1 MRITLLNQF
10 YEPDIAPTAVLAAS
24 LARHLAREGHTV
36 TVVASRGGYQPV
48 AVTGTTGDI
57 TAPPSS
63 TPPVDVRRLWTP
75 RFGKAR
81 LLGRLLDYLAYY
93 LLAAWTLLRL
103 PRQDVV
109 ISLTTPPF
117 IVAAALLHRLLHRG
131 SRVVLWNMDCYPE
144 APERAGMIRE
154 GGLPSRL
161 LRAFNGTLIRSVD
174 QIVCLDGA
182 MRQLLQENYGRTETL
197 PIEIIPNWEPLALFP
212 GSQVPDRSQRDPSRP
227 LVVLYQGN
235 AGVGHEFETV
245 LACAERLRDLPVI
258 FRFVGGGQWWPW
270 LQQQQGRPELP
281 GWEVRPYVPKNETP
295 ALLAEADVALITLR
309 ETSQGVMSPS
319 KLHSNLAAGL
329 PVLSIGPEGSNIDE
343 AIARFGC
350 GVSLRNGDV
359 DGAERFLRG
368 LIAAPERRGE
378 LGQRARQAFE
388 QAYCDQ
394 QTLPAFSRLIARLAS
409 VPASHTLP
417 MMASR

>member
-10 YEPDIAPTAVLAAS
+10 YQPDIAPTAVLAAS

-36 TVVASRGGYQPV
+36 TVVASRGGYQSVEV
-48 AVTGTTGDI
+48 AGTTGE
-57 TAPPSS
+57 TAAE
-63 TPPVDVRRLWTP
+63 VAVRRLWTP

-117 IVAAALLHRLLHRG
+117 IVAAALLHRALHRD
-131 SRVVLWNMDCYPE
+131 SRIVLWNMDCYPE

-154 GGLPSRL
+154 GGLVSRL
-161 LRAFNGTLIRSVD
+161 LRWLNGGLIRSVH

-182 MRQLLQENYGRTETL
+182 MRDLLQEHYGGATAL
-197 PIEIIPNWEPLALFP
+197 PIEIIPNWEPLAMFP
-212 GSQVPDRSQRDPSRP
+212 AERVPDRSRRDPCQP

-245 LACAERLRDLPVI
+245 LDCARQVRDLPIV
-258 FRFVGGGQWWPW
+258 FRFVGGGRWWTW
-270 LQQQQGRPELP
+270 LGGQVGRTDLP
-281 GWEVRPYVPKNETP
+281 GWEVRPYVPKDQTP

-309 ETSQGVMSPS
+309 ESSAGVMSPS

-329 PVLSIGPEGSNIDE
+329 PVLSIGPVGSNIDE
-343 AIARFGC
+343 ALARFGC
-350 GVSLRNGDV
+350 GVSLRNGDAE
-359 DGAERFLRG
+359 GAAQFLRA
-368 LIAAPERRGE
+368 LCASPARRAE

-388 QAYCDQ
+388 HAYCDQ
-394 QTLPAFSRLIARLAS
+394 QTLPEFSRLIARLAT
-409 VPASHTLP
+409 VPASHSLP

>member
-36 TVVASRGGYQPV
+36 TVVASRGGYQPIR
-48 AVTGTTGDI
+48 VTGTTGESN
-57 TAPPSS
+57 A
-63 TPPVDVRRLWTP
+63 VEVEVRRLWTP

-93 LLAAWTLLRL
+93 LLAAWTMLRL

-131 SRVVLWNMDCYPE
+131 SRVLLWNMDCYPE
-144 APERAGMIRE
+144 APERAGLIRE
-154 GGLPSRL
+154 GGLLSRL
-161 LRAFNGTLIRSVD
+161 LRAFNGCLMRSVD

-182 MRQLLQENYGRTETL
+182 MQDLLQANYGHGVTL
-197 PIEIIPNWEPLALFP
+197 PVEIIPNWEPLALFP

-235 AGVGHEFETV
+235 AGVGHEFDTV
-245 LACAERLRDLPVI
+245 VACAGRLRDQPVL
-258 FRFVGGGQWWPW
+258 FRFVGGGRWWPW
-270 LQQQQGRPELP
+270 LEQQQGRADLP
-281 GWEVRPYVPKNETP
+281 GWQVQPYIPKDQTP
-295 ALLAEADVALITLR
+295 ALLADADVALITLR
-309 ETSQGVMSPS
+309 DSSQGVMSPS

-329 PVLSIGPEGSNIDE
+329 PVVSIGPTGSNIDE
-343 AIARFGC
+343 ALTRFGC
-350 GVSLRNGDV
+350 GASLRNGDV
-359 DGAERFLRG
+359 DGAERFLRS
-368 LIAAPERRGE
+368 LITSPELRLE
-378 LGQRARQAFE
+378 LGRRARLAFE

-394 QTLPAFSRLIARLAS
+394 QTLPAFSRLIARVACA
-409 VPASHTLP
+409 PAVRPLEAV
-417 MMASR
+417 ASR

>member
-48 AVTGTTGDI
+48 RVAGTTGEA
-57 TAPPSS
+57 TTGS
-63 TPPVDVRRLWTP
+63 VDVRRLWTP

-81 LLGRLLDYLAYY
+81 LVGRLLDYLAYY
-93 LLAAWTLLRL
+93 LLAAWTMLRL
-103 PRQDVV
+103 TRQDVV

-117 IVAAALLHRLLHRG
+117 IVATALLHRLLHRG

-144 APERAGMIRE
+144 APERAGLIRE

-161 LRAFNGTLIRSVD
+161 LRGFNGGLMRSVD

-182 MRQLLQENYGRTETL
+182 MQELLQANYGRGGNL
-197 PIEIIPNWEPLALFP
+197 PIQIIPNWEPLALFP
-212 GSQVPDRSQRDPSRP
+212 DSQVPDRSQRDPQRP

-235 AGVGHEFETV
+235 AGVGHEFETL
-245 LACAERLRDLPVI
+245 LACAERLRDQPIL
-258 FRFVGGGQWWPW
+258 FRFVGGGKWWPW
-270 LQQQQGRPELP
+270 LEQQQERPALP
-281 GWEVRPYVPKNETP
+281 GWKVQSYVPKDQTP
-295 ALLAEADVALITLR
+295 ALLADADVALITLR
-309 ETSQGVMSPS
+309 DSSQGVMSPS

-329 PVLSIGPEGSNIDE
+329 PVLAIGPTGSNIDE
-343 AIARFGC
+343 ALTRFGC
-350 GVSLRNGDV
+350 GASLRNGDV
-359 DGAERFLRG
+359 AGAEQFLRG
-368 LIAAPERRGE
+368 LIASPEQRAE
-378 LGQRARQAFE
+378 LGRRARHAFE

-394 QTLPAFSRLIARLAS
+394 QTLPAFSRLIARVAS
-409 VPASHTLP
+409 MPAGHPLP
-417 MMASR
+417 AAPSP